1 MEVSVKSLGQLIDW
15 VTPDVPNSETGH
27 WRTACVYH
35 GSRDAEWPLLTSLDD
50 ERRLFPGLGGLA
62 SELRGYY
69 GLKRAAD
76 NGRQTSYSHPP
87 N

>member
-1 MEVSVKSLGQLIDW
+1 MFQTQKQAIGGPPAFITD
-15 VTPDVPNSETGH
+15 P
-27 WRTACVYH
+27 
-35 GSRDAEWPLLTSLDD
+35 RDAEWPLPTSLDD